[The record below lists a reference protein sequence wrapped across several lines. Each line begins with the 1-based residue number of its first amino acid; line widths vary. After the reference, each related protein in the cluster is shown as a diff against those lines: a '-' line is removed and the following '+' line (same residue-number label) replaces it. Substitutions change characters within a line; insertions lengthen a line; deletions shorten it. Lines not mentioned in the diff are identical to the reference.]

1 MRARHPVLK
10 SPHLSRALRLTGHL
24 LVHHSHRA
32 SRTGS
37 SAPAATAGHV
47 GAVLCRP
54 VPGSS
59 ACGGARAGDGD
70 GDGEGSRTHMA
81 FGCRRGS
88 WSLLECAIRRRQA
101 PAAPLNSSGS
111 QRVLR
116 VSWKFVDGEKKGFV
130 TVDRVSVCGQDG
142 VECSVQTQ
150 QRACG
155 SLFRHGRRNLISLHG
170 CTLQLCFYFSVQ
182 H

>member
-10 SPHLSRALRLTGHL
+10 SPHLSRGLRLTGHL

-70 GDGEGSRTHMA
+70 GAKRGGQPAPWWGAVSGPTWHWAADCVVR
-81 FGCRRGS
+81 RRGS

-101 PAAPLNSSGS
+101 RAAQLNSSGS
-111 QRVLR
+111 ERVLR
-116 VSWKFVDGEKKGFV
+116 VSWKLVEKKRVRSWDVFSLFHFV
-130 TVDRVSVCGQDG
+130 TVDRVCV
-142 VECSVQTQ
+142 
-150 QRACG
+150 
-155 SLFRHGRRNLISLHG
+155 
-170 CTLQLCFYFSVQ
+170 
-182 H
+182 